1 MESMEPATYRPGR
14 YKDGGVVV
22 NWAGLLL
29 IGGLLSPFL
38 FCGVIFVAAKKVPK
52 KSIIDGFAFPYMSTR
67 MQLS

>member
-1 MESMEPATYRPGR
+1 MEPATYRPGR

-29 IGGLLSPFL
+29 IRGVVVTFL
-38 FCGVIFVAAKKVPK
+38 IFGVIFVAAKKVPK